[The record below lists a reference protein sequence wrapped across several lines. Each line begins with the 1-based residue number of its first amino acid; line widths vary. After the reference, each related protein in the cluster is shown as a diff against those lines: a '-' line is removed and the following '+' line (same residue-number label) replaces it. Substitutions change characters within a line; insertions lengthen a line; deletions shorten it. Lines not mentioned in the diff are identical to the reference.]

1 MKKLFFV
8 SLALV
13 TALATSQAAK
23 ADEYNL
29 NFTLGGTCSQG
40 ATGCNSQNANTDTA
54 GASITAANG
63 TPISIT
69 GSGYF
74 TVSLSGSGYAIDGGS
89 FTIDGQTATL
99 ITTSTP
105 GALLHQANS
114 FWYYPV
120 TDLVT
125 QSGYYGTYQTVTDP
139 SGQNAVYFDNQ
150 LSPGYTQPLDDLG
163 ISFFVPALGTNPNP
177 ANPYPGAVFNIYSD
191 GDTLYWNEVVD
202 GAWAIDPLTGA
213 GGDPLNISI
222 DYSSIPEPSSLLLLG
237 TGLLLLAGIIFRQ
250 VRSGATQSL

>member
-13 TALATSQAAK
+13 TALATSPAAK
-23 ADEYNL
+23 ADEYKL

-40 ATGCNSQNANTDTA
+40 GTGCNSQNATTDPA
-54 GASITAANG
+54 GASATAANG

-74 TVSLSGSGYAIDGGS
+74 TVTSSNPGYDILGGS

-105 GALLHQANS
+105 GAAQSTTNLD
-114 FWYYPV
+114 WYYPV
-120 TDLVT
+120 TNLVT

-139 SGQNAVYFDNQ
+139 TGQNGVYFDN
-150 LSPGYTQPLDDLG
+150 LLLPGYSQPLDDLG
-163 ISFFVPALGTNPNP
+163 ISFMVPGLGTNPNP
-177 ANPYPGAVFNIYSD
+177 GDPYPGAVFNIYSD
-191 GDTLYWNEVVD
+191 GGTLYWNEVVD

-213 GGDPLNISI
+213 GGDPLNISV
-222 DYSSIPEPSSLLLLG
+222 DYSTIPEPSSLLLLG
-237 TGLLLLAGIIFRQ
+237 TGLLLLAVVIFRK
-250 VRSGATQSL
+250 VKSGVTQSL